1 MMKKHGR
8 NLIILTPLFFCSLVL
23 FFFGFP
29 QEVFP
34 GGGSGNITFA
44 VDFLTFRS
52 DEHEKTLLKIFCQV
66 STKHL
71 IFVKFRDGFFAS
83 YKLTREM
90 YDYSGQQLFNQSVID
105 SIKVKTFKEI
115 DRLRLDRLIEFT
127 SPVKPGE
134 YVLRIF
140 VEDLETRKA
149 VTFEKEIQV
158 PDYRQPGLRMSD
170 IQIAAS
176 ISYTKE
182 SGPLVKSRVGIVPN
196 VLRILR
202 EQENVLYIY
211 SEIYNLRSNT
221 EPSSNEFGATF
232 VIKGEKNVAVMSI
245 ERILRKPGSA
255 CILSAQIPL
264 RKLKAGKYQLTLEV
278 EEPDSRKKIQ
288 KSTTFYR
295 VKT

>member
-105 SIKVKTFKEI
+105 SVKVETFKEI
-115 DRLRLDRLIEFT
+115 DRPPDRLIEFT

-202 EQENVLYIY
+202 EQENVLYVRHPHMY
-211 SEIYNLRSNT
+211 DMM
-221 EPSSNEFGATF
+221 
-232 VIKGEKNVAVMSI
+232 KN
-245 ERILRKPGSA
+245 
-255 CILSAQIPL
+255 PL
-264 RKLKAGKYQLTLEV
+264 VHLWAPV
-278 EEPDSRKKIQ
+278 
-288 KSTTFYR
+288 
-295 VKT
+295 

>member
-8 NLIILTPLFFCSLVL
+8 NLIIRIPLFFCSLVL

-52 DEHEKTLLKIFCQV
+52 VNHEKTLLEVFCQV

-105 SIKVKTFKEI
+105 SVKVETFKEI
-115 DRLRLDRLIEFT
+115 DRPPDRLIEFT

-170 IQIAAS
+170 IQIATS
-176 ISYTKE
+176 IPNTKE

-196 VLRILR
+196 VLRILK
-202 EQENVLYIY
+202 EPENVLYIY
-211 SEIYNLRSNT
+211 AEIYNLRSNT
-221 EPSSNEFGATF
+221 EPSSNEFVATF
-232 VIKGEKNVAVMSI
+232 VIKDEKNVAVMSI
-245 ERILRKPGSA
+245 ERILKKPGSA

-278 EEPDSRKKIQ
+278 EEPDSRKKSQ
-288 KSTTFYR
+288 KSTTFYQ

>member
-1 MMKKHGR
+1 
-8 NLIILTPLFFCSLVL
+8 
-23 FFFGFP
+23 
-29 QEVFP
+29 
-34 GGGSGNITFA
+34 
-44 VDFLTFRS
+44 
-52 DEHEKTLLKIFCQV
+52 
-66 STKHL
+66 
-71 IFVKFRDGFFAS
+71 
-83 YKLTREM
+83 M

-176 ISYTKE
+176 ISNTKE

-221 EPSSNEFGATF
+221 EPSSNEFVATF

>member
-1 MMKKHGR
+1 MMKKNRR
-8 NLIILTPLFFCSLVL
+8 NLIILTLLFFCSLVL

-52 DEHEKTLLKIFCQV
+52 VDHEKTLLEVFCQV

-105 SIKVKTFKEI
+105 SVKVETFKEI
-115 DRLRLDRLIEFT
+115 DRPPDRLIEFT

-221 EPSSNEFGATF
+221 EPSSNEFVATF

-255 CILSAQIPL
+255 CILSAQIPF